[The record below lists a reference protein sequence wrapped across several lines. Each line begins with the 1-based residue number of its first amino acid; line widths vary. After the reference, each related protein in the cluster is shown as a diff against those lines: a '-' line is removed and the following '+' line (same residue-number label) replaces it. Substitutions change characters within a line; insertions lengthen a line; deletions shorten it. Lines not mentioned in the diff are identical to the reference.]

1 MPIEIRELLIRVTVN
16 QPQQGDSE
24 ANPITGQTGDGKDKD
39 AIIAQCIEE
48 ALRII
53 DQREE
58 R

>member
-16 QPQQGDSE
+16 QPQAGGDQ
-24 ANPITGQTGDGKDKD
+24 ANPVTGRPTGEDEKE
-39 AIIAQCIEE
+39 ALVAQCVEE

-53 DQREE
+53 HNEQE

>member
-16 QPQQGDSE
+16 QPQAGGDK
-24 ANPITGQTGDGKDKD
+24 ANPVTSRPTGEDEKE
-39 AIIAQCIEE
+39 ALVAQCVEE

-53 DQREE
+53 HNEQE